1 MKASEFLKKKGNLIQ
16 NKYGQW
22 IFISKKVEFETNI
35 NEDETTLK
43 ELDESFVDINDHRDF
58 KNIGYVSINK
68 LKDRLNSLYKLVS
81 KYEMEK

>member
-1 MKASEFLKKKGNLIQ
+1 MKASDFLKKKGNLIQ